1 MVEIE
6 LPKGFALDNADAP
19 RPFTA
24 ANIGKYEVKLGL
36 TKDDRTLIYQRNFFF
51 GGNEAILFP
60 AASYTTLK
68 KVFDILHQQDE
79 HTITLKQSATTAAN

>member
-36 TKDDRTLIYQRNFFF
+36 TKMTAR
-51 GGNEAILFP
+51 LF
-60 AASYTTLK
+60 TG
-68 KVFDILHQQDE
+68 
-79 HTITLKQSATTAAN
+79 ATFLWRQ